1 MEEERHKTL
10 ALSDKV
16 AFLGELEH
24 ARHHLV
30 RSAHVA
36 EDEDQK
42 FWYQVKAEQA
52 KKLRRKIQKKWLETG
67 ELDWCLIKSSS
78 RIKWLNEELLDSDL
92 DLFSEIESFADD
104 ILGHGLRQD
113 LSGCQSCKEEI
124 KNM

>member
-16 AFLGELEH
+16 ALLGEMEH

-30 RSAHVA
+30 RSMHVT
-36 EDEDQK
+36 EDEAQK

-52 KKLRRKIQKKWLETG
+52 KKLRRKIQRKWLETG

-78 RIKWLNEELLDSDL
+78 RIKWLNEEILDSDL

-104 ILGHGLRQD
+104 ILGHGLKEN
-113 LSGCQSCKEEI
+113 LSGCESCREEI
-124 KNM
+124 DNV